1 MYHLSESNF
10 NSQCGMRPPNKC
22 LCYYIDDDTNKSED
36 EGSDPRCSVC
46 VQRILQPHYDRH
58 AQALSDRN
66 QARQECARQL
76 DALPNYN
83 RLGELQAESER
94 LRERLTSLRR
104 RCADMA
110 VRVASQAVEN
120 DSFREAIQLALPADG
135 TEGPQNQ
142 LERLEQSLLQGSL
155 HDAIDVASRQV
166 RVLRFQWARK
176 ALAMH
181 RLDIDPNDVKLTP
194 LQERKSKSQQGYPAA
209 PRRARGIGKI
219 GGLPLP
225 HAGPELYGVL
235 PPKELQSALRLVA
248 SVTCTVA
255 RCLGI
260 VLPHPILLTPT
271 TGGSAVGDITDTVSD
286 NELQRRLRESHHA
299 TSLVDDG
306 MHPPY
311 QSIPSNVSR
320 SIPHDSPQPTGSSSI
335 MALMDTSYWKRS
347 AKNALARATGHTT
360 SVLSSNFAN
369 PSTSLTASSS
379 TSSSSLPSMDS
390 SQLSLRIH
398 HATAAVLAEDAS
410 PTSSVF
416 ALGAEVMHQQDFAIA
431 LQLLQNNV
439 IVLCIRAGV
448 PVSKLWPAEAVLL
461 NLYQLDQYSQQQTA
475 VAF

>member
-1 MYHLSESNF
+1 
-10 NSQCGMRPPNKC
+10 MRPPNNKC
-22 LCYYIDDDTNKSED
+22 LCYYVGDDTKSED
-36 EGSDPRCSVC
+36 EGSNPRCAVC
-46 VQRILQPHYDRH
+46 VQRTLQPYLGRH
-58 AQALSDRN
+58 AQAIADRDK
-66 QARQECARQL
+66 ARDECARQL
-76 DALPNYN
+76 DALPNHN
-83 RLGELQAESER
+83 RLGELQAESQQLRDRLMTLRKQCAER
-94 LRERLTSLRR
+94 
-104 RCADMA
+104 A

-120 DSFREAIQLALPADG
+120 DSLREAALSTGG
-135 TEGPQNQ
+135 TEEPQQQ
-142 LERLEQSLLQGSL
+142 LQRLEQSLLQGSL
-155 HDAIDVASRQV
+155 HHALDVASQQV

-181 RLDIDPNDVKLTP
+181 RLHIDPNDVKLTP
-194 LQERKSKSQQGYPAA
+194 LQRRDTSKSPGQMST

-271 TGGSAVGDITDTVSD
+271 TGGDITGDITDTVSD
-286 NELQRRLRESHHA
+286 HELQRRLRESHHA

-306 MHPPY
+306 THQPG
-311 QSIPSNVSR
+311 PSTTSSTSR
-320 SIPHDSPQPTGSSSI
+320 SIPYDTPHQTSSGSSSLLS
-335 MALMDTSYWKRS
+335 LMDTSYWKRS
-347 AKNALARATGHTT
+347 AKKALARATGHTT
-360 SVLSSNFAN
+360 SSLPTGFSVPSTMTSNSSLSSD
-369 PSTSLTASSS
+369 SSFVP
-379 TSSSSLPSMDS
+379 PSMDS

-398 HATAAVLAEDAS
+398 HATAAVLAEDS
-410 PTSSVF
+410 NPSSSKF
-416 ALGAEVMHQQDFAIA
+416 ALSAEVMHQQDFAIA

-461 NLYQLDQYSQQQTA
+461 NLYQLDQYCQEQTA
-475 VAF
+475 VSY

>member
-1 MYHLSESNF
+1 
-10 NSQCGMRPPNKC
+10 MRPPNNKC
-22 LCYYIDDDTNKSED
+22 LCYYVGDHDTKSED
-36 EGSDPRCSVC
+36 EGSNPRCAVC
-46 VQRILQPHYDRH
+46 VQRTLQPHLDRH
-58 AQALSDRN
+58 AQAIADRD
-66 QARQECARQL
+66 QARDDCARQL
-76 DALPNYN
+76 DALPDHN
-83 RLGELQAESER
+83 RLAAAEAESQR
-94 LRERLTSLRR
+94 LRDRLMALRKQCAER
-104 RCADMA
+104 A

-120 DSFREAIQLALPADG
+120 DWHREATQLALSAG
-135 TEGPQNQ
+135 GIEEPQQQ
-142 LERLEQSLLQGSL
+142 LQRLEQSLLQGSL
-155 HDAIDVASRQV
+155 HHALDVASQQV

-181 RLDIDPNDVKLTP
+181 RLDIDPNDVKLTT
-194 LQERKSKSQQGYPAA
+194 LQQRETSKSPIRGQLST

-271 TGGSAVGDITDTVSD
+271 TGGSTMGDITDTVSD
-286 NELQRRLRESHHA
+286 HELQRRLRESHHA

-306 MHPPY
+306 TH
-311 QSIPSNVSR
+311 QSPGPRTMPSTSR
-320 SIPHDSPQPTGSSSI
+320 SIPHDTPHQAPSSVSGSI
-335 MALMDTSYWKRS
+335 MSLVDTSYWKRS
-347 AKNALARATGHTT
+347 AKKALARATGHTT
-360 SVLSSNFAN
+360 SSSSPSSFSV
-369 PSTSLTASSS
+369 PSTMTSNSSSSSASSS
-379 TSSSSLPSMDS
+379 SFVPPSMDS

-398 HATAAVLAEDAS
+398 HATAAVLAEDS
-410 PTSSVF
+410 NPSSSKF
-416 ALGAEVMHQQDFAIA
+416 ALSAEVMHQDDFAIA

-461 NLYQLDQYSQQQTA
+461 NLYQLDQYCQEQTA
-475 VAF
+475 VSY